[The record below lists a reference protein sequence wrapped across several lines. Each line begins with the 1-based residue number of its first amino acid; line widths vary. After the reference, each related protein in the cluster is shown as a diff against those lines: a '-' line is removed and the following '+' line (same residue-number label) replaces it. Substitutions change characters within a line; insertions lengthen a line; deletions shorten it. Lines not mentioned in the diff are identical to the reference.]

1 MRARPWAPRH
11 CRVRHRLC
19 SSSSDAGTTRDGATP
34 PSDICHLST
43 TNEASY
49 PPPLAQIRNRP
60 RNRAKSTS
68 VPPRLEGL
76 RAASW
81 IAGLEPRPTAAICYS
96 DSIALGPFQDLA
108 HEGLYPGKNFAVI
121 GHEDVEEANLVSSSL
136 SVTKVSRDEMGRQA
150 AAALLE
156 QIDHLGASPQRIVPK
171 TELIVSETCGVVP
184 SES

>member
-1 MRARPWAPRH
+1 MLVQPATAPL
-11 CRVRHRLC
+11 RHRISVTYQLRTKP
-19 SSSSDAGTTRDGATP
+19 A
-34 PSDICHLST
+34 I
-43 TNEASY
+43 
-49 PPPLAQIRNRP
+49 PPLAQIRNRP

-156 QIDHLGASPQRIVPK
+156 QIDHPGASPQRIVPK
-171 TELIVSETCGVVP
+171 TELIVSETCGACAVRVLM
-184 SES
+184 S